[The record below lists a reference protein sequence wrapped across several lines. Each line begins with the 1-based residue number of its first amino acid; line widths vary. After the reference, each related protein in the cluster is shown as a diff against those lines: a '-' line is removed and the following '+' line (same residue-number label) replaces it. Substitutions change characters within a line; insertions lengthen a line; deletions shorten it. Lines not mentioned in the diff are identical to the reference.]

1 MQLNPQLAK
10 HLREIHF
17 GGNWSA
23 SNLKDTLSDISL
35 NEALT
40 KIGNLNSIAAL
51 TFHMN
56 YYVAA
61 ILKVFEGGPLDAKD
75 KYSFDLPP
83 LRTNE
88 EWEEMLNKSW
98 RDAETL
104 AILIEKMPEEKN
116 IETFVDE
123 KYGNYLRNIIGVIE
137 HLHYHLG
144 QVVFLKKLLRET
156 PDLNKL

>member
-61 ILKVFEGGPLDAKD
+61 ILKVFEGGPLVAKD

-88 EWEEMLNKSW
+88 EWEEMSNKSW

>member
-116 IETFVDE
+116 IETFVDK

-156 PDLNKL
+156 PDINKL

>member
-75 KYSFDLPP
+75 KYSYALPP